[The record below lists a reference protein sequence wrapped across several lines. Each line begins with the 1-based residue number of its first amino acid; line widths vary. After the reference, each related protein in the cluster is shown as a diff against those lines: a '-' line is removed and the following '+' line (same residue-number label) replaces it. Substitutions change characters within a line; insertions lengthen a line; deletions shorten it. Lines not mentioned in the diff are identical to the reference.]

1 MGNAEYMGTH
11 PIFESDFDCL
21 TDVNSD
27 LLPCQRNADAE
38 RRPSWPSRRTRPTS
52 SVTRSSSDD
61 DVKVKP
67 ITSPVSVFV
76 SRTRTSTTPPSTV
89 LLSASPTRTSSPRWP
104 MPAFKV
110 TSLSARPMLTSS
122 HATVSQS
129 VSPTTPLPTALVCRL
144 AAAFSTS
151 SVWTHSTRARS
162 RLTVTSSTRRLMPRR
177 RLHSVATWTL
187 VLPAPP
193 PVPASSASSRAQPMP
208 VWTFPTRPSDSPVS
222 LTVSSTL
229 ICTRATSSAATSETT
244 WMLCPR
250 KTRRSTRNTS
260 PSTLPPAST
269 PRTSRRCT
277 PRPTPQS
284 APTPPRWLRSRSPL
298 TRSDGTVHA
307 FLLLKERTALLKSRP
322 LSSAPNRPRNKDD
335 TPCFIIAVH
344 CCTTR
349 YKNADCSKKKKSN
362 SVVLGASRCNSVVL
376 GANHKYNKQK

>member
-38 RRPSWPSRRTRPTS
+38 RRPSWPSKRTRPTS

-76 SRTRTSTTPPSTV
+76 SRTRTNTTPPSTV
-89 LLSASPTRTSSPRWP
+89 LLS
-104 MPAFKV
+104 
-110 TSLSARPMLTSS
+110 
-122 HATVSQS
+122 
-129 VSPTTPLPTALVCRL
+129 
-144 AAAFSTS
+144 AAFSTS

-177 RLHSVATWTL
+177 RLRSVATWTL

-193 PVPASSASSRAQPMP
+193 PVPASSVSSRAQLMP
-208 VWTFPTRPSDSPVS
+208 VWTSPTRPSDSPVS

-229 ICTRATSSAATSETT
+229 ICTRATSSAVTSETT
-244 WMLCPR
+244 WTLCPR

-260 PSTLPPAST
+260 PSTLPRAST

-284 APTPPRWLRSRSPL
+284 APTPPRWLRSRSLL

-307 FLLLKERTALLKSRP
+307 FLLLKERTALLKSRH
-322 LSSAPNRPRNKDD
+322 
-335 TPCFIIAVH
+335 I
-344 CCTTR
+344 
-349 YKNADCSKKKKSN
+349 
-362 SVVLGASRCNSVVL
+362 
-376 GANHKYNKQK
+376 